1 MIFDDST
8 HQLSPLVTNQ
18 KSTMHKSTSALH
30 DITEIPHPVSPT
42 HRPLSGT
49 QSLAY
54 QPYPGSNSY
63 IMDSNRSYY
72 SDLNDSFIGEYDHSP
87 RSSVASLDYDDSG
100 LKVNLTDEFLQHY
113 SQRKSSPNALQYG
126 RRSYDHGPYQN
137 HVPVS
142 PLSKQRH
149 SPPENFY
156 SPSGLRNS
164 YRSSAST
171 LSPEPYLP
179 GMYGHS
185 NLPSRSRPQSTH
197 SITTT
202 PPMTDPHQN
211 RSNSQ
216 PPHNIPFR
224 ETEMNLEEALMM
236 DQDEGTL
243 V

>member
-18 KSTMHKSTSALH
+18 KSPMHKSTSALH

-42 HRPLSGT
+42 HRHLTGT

-63 IMDSNRSYY
+63 IMDSNRSHY
-72 SDLNDSFIGEYDHSP
+72 SDLNDSFIGEYDCSP
-87 RSSVASLDYDDSG
+87 RSS
-100 LKVNLTDEFLQHY
+100 VNLTDEFLQHY
-113 SQRKSSPNALQYG
+113 SPGKSSPNALQYG

-137 HVPVS
+137 HVPIS
-142 PLSKQRH
+142 PLSKQRQ

-179 GMYGHS
+179 GMYGYQQHS
-185 NLPSRSRPQSTH
+185 NLPNRSRPQSTH
-197 SITTT
+197 SITT
-202 PPMTDPHQN
+202 PPPTTDPHQN